1 MSGHSES
8 VRASV
13 KVDTKNGIVMSNP
26 SIGRTARFLMWCWR
40 TVKWI
45 TDSESTRPDVK
56 IVILMK
62 KKKQ

>member
-26 SIGRTARFLMWCWR
+26 SIGRTARFLMW
-40 TVKWI
+40 I